1 MCIIKTQK
9 MSVVLLSG
17 RFKMSVVLLSGR
29 FKMSVSLLSGKKI
42 AADKRLF
49 SKEKNEV
56 TGRRFEMYQTD
67 SVRNRAKLYEVHA

>member
-1 MCIIKTQK
+1 MGDDKEV

-49 SKEKNEV
+49 SKEINEIIRRGHKKNYSY
-56 TGRRFEMYQTD
+56 FM
-67 SVRNRAKLYEVHA
+67 